1 MSRVITKLFRDP
13 EAASLAIKRLKEE
26 SLDKGLSL
34 IARSD
39 KKTPA
44 SADGMKHIK
53 LKINAREIS
62 IHGGLTSSLEATG
75 AMEKTEE
82 LLRSGLGLPE
92 ESYNY
97 YMDAVSAGGLLIS
110 LEADEEQ
117 AKKVSSL
124 FREVERD
131 HAAEAR
137 SATFYSSSRMAATNS
152 LDAAMSGDFRKY

>member
-39 KKTPA
+39 KKAPA
-44 SADGMKHIK
+44 SAHGMKHLK
-53 LKINAREIS
+53 LKINAHEIS
-62 IHGGLTSSLEATG
+62 VHGGLTSCLEAAG
-75 AMEKTEE
+75 AMEKAEE
-82 LLRSGLGLPE
+82 LLRSGLSLPE
-92 ESYNY
+92 ESYSY
-97 YMDAVSAGGLLIS
+97 YMDAVSAGSLLVS
-110 LEADEEQ
+110 FEADEEQ

-124 FREVERD
+124 FRDIERG

-137 SATFYSSSRMAATNS
+137 SATFYNSNRMAATNT